1 MNEVRERLERLRQS
15 IRECE
20 SRFGRESDS
29 VELVAVSKRQPAE
42 AVREAFVAGQRDFG
56 ENYLKEAKFKIE
68 ALAEPDIRWHFIGAI
83 QSNKTAEIAALFDWV
98 HTVDRDKI
106 ARRLSE
112 QRPAELGPLNVC
124 IQVNISGERTKNGIG
139 PDNLSALIETISGLP
154 RLNLRGLMALPA
166 PESLFERQRENF
178 ASLRGL
184 VKASAE
190 SLDHLSIGTSGDYEA
205 AIAEGSTM
213 VRIGTALFGPRD

>member
-15 IRECE
+15 IRDCE

-42 AVREAFVAGQRDFG
+42 AVRDAFVAGQRNFG

-68 ALAEPDIRWHFIGAI
+68 ALAEPHIRWHFIGAI
-83 QSNKTAEIAALFDWV
+83 QSNKTAEIATLFDWV

-112 QRPAELGPLNVC
+112 QRPAGLSPLNVC
-124 IQVNISGERTKNGIG
+124 IQVNISGERTKNGVG
-139 PDNLSALIETISGLP
+139 PDDLAALVETVAGLP

-166 PESLFERQRENF
+166 PEPRFERQRENF
-178 ASLRGL
+178 ARLRALAEASSTSL
-184 VKASAE
+184 E
-190 SLDHLSIGTSGDYEA
+190 HLSMGTSGDYEA

-213 VRIGTALFGPRD
+213 VRIGTAVFGPRD